1 MGQKTYLIR
10 DTDKTKCKHTRDRV
24 RAAII
29 FHIAQTYCGAYC
41 VNRAASRLAP
51 AQSWQIQSQ

>member
-1 MGQKTYLIR
+1 MGQKTNLIR
-10 DTDKTKCKHTRDRV
+10 DTEKTKCEHTGDGV
-24 RAAII
+24 RAAITL
-29 FHIAQTYCGAYC
+29 HIAQTYRGAYC